1 MKKIKKNKKQELQKQ
16 NIKAA
21 FGCLGVILASILF
34 LFFLAFIFSSESSKG
49 TLSESKTSKHL
60 SDEIAKKI
68 EHQLNDRFNN
78 EYLKEFKVEYKKEY
92 DTFVFTPIDKT
103 RIKLDAFVRDPKN
116 ESKAGEWYKQQGN
129 LIHFSSK
136 YYKEEQIESKFSIVN
151 PNDAN
156 SILITFEKGEPTYVF
171 FNN

>member
-1 MKKIKKNKKQELQKQ
+1 MKKIKKNKKQEMQKQ

-34 LFFLAFIFSSESSKG
+34 LFFLAFVFSTSESSKG

-60 SDEIAKKI
+60 SDEVAKKI

-92 DTFVFTPIDKT
+92 DTFVFIPIDKT
-103 RIKLDAFVRDPKN
+103 RIKLDAFIRDPKN

-129 LIHFSSK
+129 LIHFSGK

-151 PNDAN
+151 PNDTN

-171 FNN
+171 F

>member
-1 MKKIKKNKKQELQKQ
+1 MKKLKKNKKQEIQKQ

-34 LFFLAFIFSSESSKG
+34 IFFLAFIFSSESSKG

-60 SDEIAKKI
+60 TDEIAKKI

-103 RIKLDAFVRDPKN
+103 RIKLDTFVRDPKN

-129 LIHFSSK
+129 LIHFSGK

>member
-1 MKKIKKNKKQELQKQ
+1 MI
-16 NIKAA
+16 
-21 FGCLGVILASILF
+21 
-34 LFFLAFIFSSESSKG
+34 
-49 TLSESKTSKHL
+49 
-60 SDEIAKKI
+60 DEIAKKI

-129 LIHFSSK
+129 LIHFSGK

-171 FNN
+171 F

>member
-1 MKKIKKNKKQELQKQ
+1 MKKFKKNKKQEMQKQ

-34 LFFLAFIFSSESSKG
+34 IFFLAFIFSSESSKG

-78 EYLKEFKVEYKKEY
+78 EYLKEFKVEY

-129 LIHFSSK
+129 LIHFSGK
-136 YYKEEQIESKFSIVN
+136 YYKEEKIESKFSIVN
-151 PNDAN
+151 PNDTD

-171 FNN
+171 LK